1 MLLDEILRTE
11 LGNSCA
17 CLMIVLQLFF
27 HIEEHPGRYRLQM
40 QSPQIF
46 YDKNDLMIWC
56 GVND

>member
-27 HIEEHPGRYRLQM
+27 HIEEHPGRTGYKCNPHKSFM
-40 QSPQIF
+40 TKTI
-46 YDKNDLMIWC
+46 
-56 GVND
+56 